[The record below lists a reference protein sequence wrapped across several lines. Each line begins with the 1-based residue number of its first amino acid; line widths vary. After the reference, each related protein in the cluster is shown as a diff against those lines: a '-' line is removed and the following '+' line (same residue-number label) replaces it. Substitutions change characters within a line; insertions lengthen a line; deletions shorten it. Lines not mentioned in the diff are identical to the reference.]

1 VAEIHRRKI
10 YLDAGEL
17 AAGAE
22 ILGYIARPHRPES
35 VIKVIDGWL
44 NQTEKPSRLRPKIDT
59 LVKDL
64 LNGFEAA
71 RWLQRA
77 ILSGAANTK
86 KIVLLETGQKL
97 NVSGFPG
104 SWPVTSLRSSAL
116 KKTYDVEGTG
126 NTIRDIWSRR
136 KPILHLAL
144 AAGNEIGK
152 LNKSKAVSGLDINL
166 AVTDWSWVKPTLV
179 QAEGWAVSAQQL
191 SILPLALPW
200 HFLQRDSF

>member
-1 VAEIHRRKI
+1 MAEIHRRKI
-10 YLDAGEL
+10 YLDAGDL

-22 ILGYIARPHRPES
+22 ILAYIARPHRPES

-71 RWLQRA
+71 RWLHRA

-86 KIVLLETGQKL
+86 KIVLFESGEKL
-97 NVSGFPG
+97 KVSEFPG
-104 SWPVTSLRSSAL
+104 SWPVSSLRSSAL
-116 KKTYDVEGTG
+116 KKAYEDYAAG
-126 NTIRDIWSRR
+126 NTFRDIWSRR

-152 LNKSKAVSGLDINL
+152 LNKSKAVSGLDMNL
-166 AVTDWSWVKPTLV
+166 VVTDWSWVKPTLV
-179 QAEGWAVSAQQL
+179 QAEGWAFSAQKL